1 MRMNRT
7 TLLVLLVAIIVTIIA
22 LVIVSNQEPADTT
35 STPTSEDV
43 SGSLLGDVAADDIT
57 RLSVT
62 NNNAELTVT
71 ITRDGDT
78 WAFTDELADSEIDSA
93 AVNTIVT
100 ALADLSYSDRFEAP
114 DDIEPFG
121 LVEPAYVMEVTVGD
135 NEEMTF
141 TVGGQNPAGSSYYV
155 QSSDEGMIHLV
166 RTGDMDDVLTLVND
180 TPIIQPPTP
189 TPVPVLNL
197 PGPVFDLISTDD
209 LTRFEVTRGDESLV
223 LTKDDE
229 GNWQIEDG
237 AETDAT
243 LDQNLVNVSLDV
255 FSSIRA
261 VDGLTGVDTAT
272 LGLDDPQIV
281 IQASSADQTYR
292 LQIGDTDASG
302 TRYYALVNDFAEPVA
317 VLEAQDIN
325 TLTDLIDNP
334 PVVPPAEATAEATAE
349 VTAEA
354 E

>member
-7 TLLVLLVAIIVTIIA
+7 TLLVLLAAIIITIIA
-22 LVIVSNQEPADTT
+22 LIIIGGQQQDTDD
-35 STPTSEDV
+35 TPTTTEGVSGALLEDV
-43 SGSLLGDVAADDIT
+43 TADDIT

-62 NNNAELTVT
+62 DNNTELTVT
-71 ITRDGDT
+71 ITRDGET
-78 WAFTDELADSEIDSA
+78 WAFTDELADSDIDA
-93 AVNTIVT
+93 DAVNDIVT
-100 ALADLSYSDRFEAP
+100 ALVDLSYSDRFEAP

-121 LVEPAYVMEVTVGD
+121 LVEPAYVVEVTAGD
-135 NEEMTF
+135 EDVTF

-155 QSSDEGMIHLV
+155 QSSDEGMIHLI
-166 RTGDMDDVLTLVND
+166 RTGDMDDVLALAND
-180 TPIIQPPTP
+180 TPIVEPPTP
-189 TPVPVLNL
+189 TPEPVLNL
-197 PGPVFDLISTDD
+197 PGPVFNFFNADD

-223 LTKDDE
+223 LAKDDE

-237 AETDAT
+237 AAADAT

-261 VDGLTGVDTAT
+261 VDGLIGVDTAT

-292 LQIGDTDASG
+292 LQIGDADASG

-317 VLEAQDIN
+317 VLEAQDVN

-334 PVVPPAEATAEATAE
+334 PVVTSAEATAE